1 MTENLSNTTQV
12 ELGKKTA
19 IGTGARQS
27 AFLGNR
33 GMDNEIDRITRDMQ
47 RIYKEDDM
55 PWVVTYSGGKDSTAV
70 LQLVWT
76 AIAGL
81 EKTELHKP
89 VYVITNDTLV
99 ENPIVS
105 SWVKQSLDTMRQAAE
120 KADLPIHPNLITP
133 EVSKTFWVNL
143 IGRGY
148 PAPNTR
154 FRWCT
159 ERLKI
164 DPASEFIKTKVDK
177 YGEAIIILGARKS
190 ESMSRA
196 QTLKKYSSTSNPFL
210 K

>member
-1 MTENLSNTTQV
+1 
-12 ELGKKTA
+12 
-19 IGTGARQS
+19 
-27 AFLGNR
+27 
-33 GMDNEIDRITRDMQ
+33 MDNEIDRITLDMQ

-81 EKTELHKP
+81 EKSDLHKP

-120 KADLPIHPNLITP
+120 KAHLPIYPNLITP

-159 ERLKI
+159 ERMKI
-164 DPASEFIKTKVDK
+164 SPQLHL
-177 YGEAIIILGARKS
+177 Y
-190 ESMSRA
+190 ES
-196 QTLKKYSSTSNPFL
+196 
-210 K
+210 